1 MSQKKSFFKT
11 IRFRLTLWYSI
22 LLLLI
27 SGSVILGINI
37 IVTHYY
43 SLNTKEPNLVNIS
56 PRNQLFNQKWHEI
69 TENQKDMIQEIRK
82 QDLNSIRAFSL
93 YSFIPLAFLSFFGG
107 YIIADQMLRPLQ
119 KLNLTFTQLNAKN
132 LDKEIEHED
141 SGDEISELIK
151 NFNKMT
157 SRLNNSFQLQK
168 DFIANSSHELKS
180 PLAIIQTNLEALLS
194 NPKNSKKELSE
205 YLRNAIDSVSFMNKL
220 IEDLLLLSLL
230 ENHINKK
237 LYSFELL
244 IQKVFD
250 QAQIIAKKKEIIID
264 YKIDSKYKDKKV
276 NINPELIQRAIMN
289 LIENAVKYS
298 KKKSHISIKLSSENH
313 NIIVSIKDEGIGI
326 PDNEK
331 ERVFDRF
338 YRVDKSRSRKTGG
351 TGLGLAITR
360 QILELHK
367 GEISLKSKVGK
378 GTTVTIQIPYKS
390 N

>member
-1 MSQKKSFFKT
+1 MKKSFFRT

-22 LLLLI
+22 LLLVI

-43 SLNTKEPNLVNIS
+43 SLDTKEPNPMNIS
-56 PRNQLFNQKWHEI
+56 PKNQLFNQKWQEI
-69 TENQKDMIQEIRK
+69 TENQMDMIQEIRK
-82 QDLNSIRAFSL
+82 QDLSSIRAFSL

-107 YIIADQMLRPLQ
+107 YIIADQMLKPLQ

-141 SGDEISELIK
+141 NGDEISELIE
-151 NFNKMT
+151 NFNNMT
-157 SRLNNSFQLQK
+157 TRLNTSFQLQK

-194 NPKNSKKELSE
+194 NPRNSKKELSE
-205 YLRNAIDSVSFMNKL
+205 YLRNAIESVSFMNKL

-237 LYSFELL
+237 FYSIEP
-244 IQKVFD
+244 IIEKVYD
-250 QAQIIAKKKEIIID
+250 QAKILAKKKAITIKYD
-264 YKIDSKYKDKKV
+264 VDSKYKDKKV
-276 NINPELIQRAIMN
+276 EINPELLERAIMN
-289 LIENAVKYS
+289 LVENAIKYS
-298 KKKSHISIKLSSENH
+298 KNKSHISIKLSSDNK
-313 NIIVSIKDEGIGI
+313 NIIITIKDKGIGI
-326 PDNEK
+326 PDKDK

-351 TGLGLAITR
+351 TGLGLAITK
-360 QILELHK
+360 QIIELHK
-367 GEISLKSKVGK
+367 GTISLESKVRK
-378 GTTVTIQIPYKS
+378 GTTVTIEILYK
-390 N
+390 NN